1 MILSKD
7 QEMEK
12 LTVLDF
18 LCIHLH
24 WQGGT
29 IHQALQAVQ
38 DLPGTT
44 NSSPHRN
51 HILFSLD
58 AMEKSGLI
66 DTKSAGYDNLRN
78 ILK

>member
-1 MILSKD
+1 
-7 QEMEK
+7 MEK

-18 LCIHLH
+18 LCVHLG

-38 DLPGTT
+38 DLPGTA
-44 NSSPHRN
+44 NSYPHKN
-51 HILFSLD
+51 HILLSLEV
-58 AMEKSGLI
+58 MEKSDLI
-66 DTKSAGYDNLRN
+66 DTESAGYDKLKN

>member
-29 IHQALQAVQ
+29 IHQALQAVK
-38 DLPGTT
+38 DLDNI
-44 NSSPHRN
+44 NSYPHKN
-51 HILFSLD
+51 HILFSLE
-58 AMEKSGLI
+58 AMEKSDLI
-66 DTKSAGYDNLRN
+66 DTNSAGYDKLKN

>member
-1 MILSKD
+1 M
-7 QEMEK
+7 QK

-29 IHQALQAVQ
+29 IHQALQAVK
-38 DLPGTT
+38 DLDNI
-44 NSSPHRN
+44 NSYPHKN
-51 HILFSLD
+51 HILFSLE
-58 AMEKSGLI
+58 AMEKSDLI
-66 DTKSAGYDNLRN
+66 DTNSAGYDKLKN